1 MCGNAA
7 PLYPVLAKNG
17 TLEWYC
23 GWCYTY
29 ELGRRQEGFW
39 RKIKDEIA
47 QYPHTY
53 IANLNAIEAAEPK
66 NRRNRK

>member
-1 MCGNAA
+1 M
-7 PLYPVLAKNG
+7 
-17 TLEWYC
+17 
-23 GWCYTY
+23 
-29 ELGRRQEGFW
+29 GRRQEGFW

-47 QYPHTY
+47 KYPHTY